1 MNPSTLINASLCVGL
16 VVVGALAGCRAE
28 PAVRFVHSE
37 TFKEDL
43 NLLASKRRIRV
54 GEPLTLYA
62 QRRSGPWK
70 SVPSD
75 SVGPDQCSLRAPP
88 TELEAEV
95 AGSLAWSV
103 DPPGSAEFDPNFD
116 EKGPRQVSFSE
127 PGVYVLT
134 ATSASECGGRFSG
147 NEVRVEVVE

>member
-1 MNPSTLINASLCVGL
+1 MVAVL
-16 VVVGALAGCRAE
+16 GACRGE
-28 PAVRFVHSE
+28 PTVRYVHAD

-54 GEPLTLYA
+54 GEPLVLYA
-62 QRRSGPWK
+62 QRRSGPWRA
-70 SVPSD
+70 VPSD
-75 SVGPDQCSLRAPP
+75 SVAADECSLEAPP
-88 TELEAEV
+88 IELEAEV
-95 AGSLAWSV
+95 AGSVAWSV
-103 DPPGSAEFDPNFD
+103 DPPGSADFDLNFE
-116 EKGPRQVSFSE
+116 EKGPREVRFSE